1 MVDDDEGADL
11 RRLADFVA
19 DPRERLDVELKQWL
33 DLSDRRVTGKVA
45 RHLMAL
51 ANHGGG
57 WLQFGFVESD
67 DGQFAHE
74 IEHGC
79 PDEATYSS
87 DAINSVVRRYAQP
100 AFPCETFW
108 QPCDQCPGPHA
119 LIRVPGGHRVPI
131 VCRRGGPEPNPD
143 PRRGAVYG
151 RLPGP
156 RSEALEDPDDW
167 HRLLDACL
175 RERRDEL
182 LETIRSAISL
192 LGAQELRDV
201 LGAVAGSEDEL
212 GEWAAASKDRL
223 DDRVSSAEGPS
234 PYAHGSWSVA
244 YRVVPAASLS
254 VPALRQLLLQVVGNE
269 TGWPVWWWPTAG
281 DARDPVAMSDGIEC
295 WMHGGPAFGDP
306 AHADYWRASVR
317 GQLYLQRGFDE
328 DAVAQLSPQHRNI
341 APGSMLDPIITVW
354 RIGECLLHAER
365 LANQLGSDSVE
376 VLVQWTGLAGRHI
389 ASLDRLRFWNSSRT
403 ATEDDAQSHVLIET
417 ATIGSAL
424 ARIVHELTAPVF
436 ALYSFLEVPEEVIA
450 TELDRLR
457 GRGQP

>member
-1 MVDDDEGADL
+1 MVDGDDGGDL
-11 RRLADFVA
+11 RRLADFLA

-33 DLSDRRVTGKVA
+33 DLGDRRVAGKMA
-45 RHLMAL
+45 RHVMAL

-57 WLQFGFVESD
+57 WLQFGFVEND
-67 DGQFAHE
+67 DGQFVHE
-74 IEHGC
+74 TDHAC
-79 PDEATYSS
+79 PNEATYSS

-100 AFPCETFW
+100 TFQCETSW
-108 QPCDQCPGPHA
+108 QSCDRCPGPHA

-131 VCRRGGPEPNPD
+131 VCKRGGPEPNPD

-151 RLPGP
+151 RLSGP

-167 HRLLDACL
+167 HRLLDSCL

-182 LETIRSAISL
+182 LETIRTAISL

-201 LGAVAGSEDEL
+201 LGAATGSEDVL
-212 GEWAAASKDRL
+212 REWAAASKARL

-234 PYAHGSWSVA
+234 PYAHGYWSFA
-244 YRVVPAASLS
+244 YRVLPAVSLS
-254 VPALRQLLLQVVGNE
+254 VPDLRQLLLRVVGNE

-281 DARDPVAMSDGIEC
+281 DGRDPAAISDGIEC
-295 WMHGGPAFGDP
+295 WMHGGPAFSDP
-306 AHADYWRASVR
+306 AHADYWRASTR

-341 APGSMLDPIITVW
+341 EPGSMLDPIITVW

-365 LANQLGSDSVE
+365 LASQLNSERIE
-376 VLVQWTGLAGRHI
+376 VLVQWSGLAGRHI
-389 ASLDRLRFWNSSRT
+389 ASLDRLRFWNSART
-403 ATEDDAQSHVLIET
+403 ATEDAAASRMLIDT
-417 ATIGSAL
+417 PTISP
-424 ARIVHELTAPVF
+424 ARPSIVHELTAPVF
-436 ALYSFLEVPEEVIA
+436 ALFGFLEVPEEVIA

-457 GRGQP
+457 GRPQA